1 MYQIDSVIAL
11 LADRLHCYCWTAGE
25 FPDTAIVV
33 GILRMR
39 YLAGSAMGE
48 LPVAPSI
55 ARRYV
60 FEDYTRKEVRYAYVS
75 ATLTHNF
82 DVLATKS

>member
-1 MYQIDSVIAL
+1 
-11 LADRLHCYCWTAGE
+11 
-25 FPDTAIVV
+25 
-33 GILRMR
+33 
-39 YLAGSAMGE
+39 MGE